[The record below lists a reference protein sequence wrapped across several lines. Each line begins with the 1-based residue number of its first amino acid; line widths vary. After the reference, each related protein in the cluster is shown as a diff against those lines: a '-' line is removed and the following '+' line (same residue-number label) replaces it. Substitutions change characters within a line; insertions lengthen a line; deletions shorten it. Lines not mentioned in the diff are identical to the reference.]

1 LALGI
6 VATIAVV
13 AALIYR
19 FARGEA
25 AVYHVGLIVCLA
37 AVISMCFDVLSNQ
50 GRVPDTAWE
59 ALVYVAFFPIMP
71 AGPFVR
77 YGDFIEKL
85 DKLEFSTE
93 NLLKGIVRFVLG
105 FIKCV
110 AISAVL
116 GRVYDE
122 TMALCGGF
130 GLSVYIFLAAICG
143 VRIYTFFSGYSDM
156 GRGIALM
163 LGIDIKKDFGDPFL
177 NSTPVNY
184 IKRLFRS
191 LSEFCKLYIVSP
203 INRLFGYRMI
213 GKIVACAAA
222 GCYYVFLVCKT
233 PEMALIL
240 FLPFAILSYFV
251 MYRSR
256 VNRGVK
262 PMWRRLLGTLLT
274 FALSSVVWML
284 ISLGSLAEIGEAISH
299 IIEIPVF
306 HAEYRVLSTIASY
319 KNMIVPTVS
328 GVLVF
333 VISKILLADGVE
345 REGDISVKT
354 LVVRSVA
361 LTLLAIMFVLTVI
374 ALLPQFPDVVSYA
387 NVFHFV

>member
-1 LALGI
+1 
-6 VATIAVV
+6 
-13 AALIYR
+13 
-19 FARGEA
+19 
-25 AVYHVGLIVCLA
+25 
-37 AVISMCFDVLSNQ
+37 
-50 GRVPDTAWE
+50 
-59 ALVYVAFFPIMP
+59 
-71 AGPFVR
+71 
-77 YGDFIEKL
+77 
-85 DKLEFSTE
+85 
-93 NLLKGIVRFVLG
+93 
-105 FIKCV
+105 
-110 AISAVL
+110 
-116 GRVYDE
+116 
-122 TMALCGGF
+122 
-130 GLSVYIFLAAICG
+130 
-143 VRIYTFFSGYSDM
+143 M

-184 IKRLFRS
+184 IKRFFRS

-233 PEMALIL
+233 PAMALIL

-274 FALSSVVWML
+274 FAASSVVWML
-284 ISLGSLAEIGEAISH
+284 ISLGSLAEIGKAISH
-299 IIEIPVF
+299 IIDIPVF

-345 REGDISVKT
+345 REGDISVRT